1 MNLIT
6 IITPSGEEW
15 EGKIEEHIMPNLEG
29 QFVLN
34 MEEGFAIFGPELIR
48 NCIVRV
54 LPDKDTQP

>member
-1 MNLIT
+1 MNTII
-6 IITPSGEEW
+6 IITPNKETW
-15 EGKIEEHIMPNLEG
+15 EGKMESPISLEG
-29 QFVLN
+29 QFCLK